1 MKINGFQTKL
11 QHLTHEK
18 NLIHQEYQQEKNIL
32 EHTIH
37 TNAITL
43 EKEIENNCNLQLKVC
58 KYKTKL
64 RSFVSYI
71 QNLLQQHHK
80 ENNNKRPVADNSN
93 KE

>member
-1 MKINGFQTKL
+1 M
-11 QHLTHEK
+11 
-18 NLIHQEYQQEKNIL
+18 IHQEYQQEKNIL

-43 EKEIENNCNLQLKVC
+43 EKEIEKNCNLQLKVC

-64 RSFVSYI
+64 RSFVAYI
-71 QNLLQQHHK
+71 QNLLQQHK
-80 ENNNKRPVADNSN
+80 GNEKRPILDNYN